1 MLCCS
6 LAFSQEASDRGGYA
20 ELSVIPRLDLN
31 PMWNTGDNSF
41 GFDLGNSSLYTLF
54 EGSASEHFSW
64 TIANHWLSAGSW
76 IEDGVDALEMFKALG
91 YSDSVNWLDFCKAD
105 LSFGNWTFTL
115 GKDCITTGGHEYED
129 WDWEVHP
136 VLASPIWNGLSPYQ
150 WGGKVA
156 YTTPSEMST
165 FSLQMTTSPFGER
178 PFSSGLYAY
187 SAQWSG
193 EYGWFLP
200 LWSVTALAHEAPVT
214 SSAPRDYDFLISL
227 GNQFQLEDWT
237 LTLDWSNSCGLSE
250 DYDRLLK
257 GQTFHGRVDYAPLES
272 FEVSLRGNYMI
283 TDKSVYSGNAFSVG
297 TALHYYP
304 LQDSQ
309 DLRLHAVFAYD
320 SLLSNFTA
328 SFGVLYNL
336 CFNLW

>member
-6 LAFSQEASDRGGYA
+6 LAFSQEESDRGYA
-20 ELSVIPRLDLN
+20 ELSVIPRVDLN
-31 PMWNTGDNSF
+31 PMWNTGDKSF

-76 IEDGVDALEMFKALG
+76 IESGVDALEMFKALG
-91 YSDSVNWLDFCKAD
+91 YSDTVNWLDYCKAD

-136 VLASPIWNGLSPYQ
+136 LLASPLWNQLSPYQ
-150 WGGKVA
+150 WGAKVA

-165 FSLQMTTSPFGER
+165 FSLQMTTSPFGAR
-178 PFSSGLYAY
+178 PFSSGLYTY

-193 EYGWFLP
+193 AYGWFSP
-200 LWSVTALAHEAPVT
+200 LWSVSAFGREASVF
-214 SSAPRDYDFLISL
+214 SSAPREYDFLVSL
-227 GNQFQLEDWT
+227 GNQVLLEDWT
-237 LTLDWSNSCGLSE
+237 LTLDWSNTCGMSE
-250 DYDRLLK
+250 DYDRFL
-257 GQTFHGRVDYAPLES
+257 GGHSFHGRVDYAPS
-272 FEVSLRGNYMI
+272 DRFDVSLRGNYI
-283 TDKSVYSGNAFSVG
+283 LTDKSVFNTNGFSLGSV
-297 TALHYYP
+297 LQFYP
-304 LQDSQ
+304 IPDSQ
-309 DLRLHAVFAYD
+309 DLRLHATVAYD
-320 SLLSNFTA
+320 SLLSNFA
-328 SFGVLYNL
+328 VSFGALYNL